1 MTLFDLHCHSSGI
14 SLCSRIP
21 YDKVVDSAK
30 EAGFKGIVLTNHYCE
45 EYLNTI
51 SFDEWIEKY
60 ITEYELA
67 KHYGDSVDMK
77 VLFAVEVTMNF
88 DKRVHMLIYGITP
101 NLLRTHKLLYTKS
114 LEELYAFCVEF
125 NLTLIQAHPY
135 RYGSTVLDTHYLDG
149 IEINCHPKYG
159 NAYSADIIDIATKKG
174 LTVTCGCDFHGDV
187 DYRPRGGMF
196 IPDHI
201 NDGIALAKYLK
212 ESNEFTLQIHEI
224 GEKLPVIKKVTIN
237 RK

>member
-14 SLCSRIP
+14 SLCSRIS

-45 EYLNTI
+45 DYLQSI
-51 SFDEWIEKY
+51 SIDEWIEKY
-60 ITEYELA
+60 IQEYELA
-67 KHYGDSVDMK
+67 KTYGESVNMK

-101 NLLRTHKLLYTKS
+101 ELLRRHKPLYDKS
-114 LEELYAFCVEF
+114 LEELYEFCSKYD
-125 NLTLIQAHPY
+125 LTLIQAHPY
-135 RYGSTVLDTHYLDG
+135 RYGSTVLDTRYLDG

-159 NAYSADIIDIATKKG
+159 NTYSADIIEIATQKG
-174 LTVTCGCDFHGDV
+174 LAVTCGCDFHGDV

-196 IPDHI
+196 VPDHI
-201 NDGIALAKYLK
+201 SDGIALAKYLK
-212 ESNEFTLQIHEI
+212 ETKEFTLQVHEI
-224 GEKLPVIKKVTIN
+224 GEELPTIKKIVIN
-237 RK
+237 K